1 LKKIEFPV
9 VIFAGG
15 KSRRMGRDKA
25 LLPFGNHKTLVEYQ
39 FERVQNFFSKVYV
52 SWKTPKVQS
61 LEKFSIFD
69 EPEFS
74 EISAPTVALYS
85 VMKKIEDEKF
95 FVLSVDTPFFSESAI
110 RELFE
115 KSENHQ
121 ITSPTFGGKSEPL
134 LSIYKTDLKNRIF
147 EMLKN
152 REYKMSEVSENR
164 KLVEFQDKKLFTNM
178 NFPEDYK
185 EHFGN

>member
-1 LKKIEFPV
+1 MKKIDFPA

-15 KSRRMGRDKA
+15 KSRRMGRDKS
-25 LLPFGNHKTLVEYQ
+25 LLPFGNSETLVEFQ
-39 FERVQNFFSKVYV
+39 FKRMQKIFSEVYI
-52 SWKTPKVQS
+52 SWKNPKIPH

-69 EPEFS
+69 EPQFS

-85 VMKKIEDEKF
+85 VMKKIENEKL
-95 FVLSVDTPFFSESAI
+95 FVLSVDTPFFSENAI
-110 RELFE
+110 RELFK
-115 KSENHQ
+115 KSENSE

-134 LSIYKTDLKNRIF
+134 LSIYKTDLQSRVL

-152 REYKMSEVSENR
+152 GEYKMN
-164 KLVEFQDKKLFTNM
+164 KLFKNANLVEFDDKKLFTNM

-185 EHFGN
+185 RNIV